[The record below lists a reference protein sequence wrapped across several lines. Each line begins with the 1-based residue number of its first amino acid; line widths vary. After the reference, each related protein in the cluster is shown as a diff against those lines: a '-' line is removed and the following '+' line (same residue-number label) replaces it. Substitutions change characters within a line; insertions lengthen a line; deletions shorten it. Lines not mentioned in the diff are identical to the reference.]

1 MCEKTGAFTVYRRE
15 NWGKDATI
23 ETKEAIIDIFL
34 EPGDIDV
41 GIIQL

>member
-15 NWGKDATI
+15 NWGNDATI

-34 EPGDIDV
+34 EPGGIDV